1 MSLQSRVMT
10 VQMCIGFAVSLAV
23 FAAICGVAL
32 LVLAAVRR
40 VWSSKLLQT
49 QMHSSREGRQ
59 ISANPRSDELEA
71 PPTRGYADLSE
82 RLSGR
87 RVEGPQRFS
96 PTSFQRDTFAC
107 EQTTRQSA
115 ANS

>member
-10 VQMCIGFAVSLAV
+10 VQMCIGFAVSLAA

-49 QMHSSREGRQ
+49 QMHSSRAGRQ
-59 ISANPRSDELEA
+59 ISANPRTDELEA
-71 PPTRGYADLSE
+71 PPTRGYAHL
-82 RLSGR
+82 GK
-87 RVEGPQRFS
+87 
-96 PTSFQRDTFAC
+96 
-107 EQTTRQSA
+107 
-115 ANS
+115 

>member
-49 QMHSSREGRQ
+49 QMHSSRAGMQ
-59 ISANPRSDELEA
+59 ISANPRPDA
-71 PPTRGYADLSE
+71 DVYADLFDSD
-82 RLSGR
+82 L
-87 RVEGPQRFS
+87 
-96 PTSFQRDTFAC
+96 DTVAV
-107 EQTTRQSA
+107 TVSKMWPRQ
-115 ANS
+115 AN